1 MFKLVI
7 QDDEG
12 KTTVVPLIRDEITIG
27 RKEGNTIRLTERN
40 VSRRHARILRNNGEV
55 QIEDLGSYNGIRV
68 NNARIAE
75 RVSLRVSDQVQIG
88 DYKLYLKAEG
98 VEQVDDARTM
108 PIERIDNALPTEV
121 MPAMQPGGPVPMVA
135 QAPAAMPGNQP
146 NRSQV
151 AVADTDPAGRPV
163 ATAAQVAALT
173 QPAGYGKLVVVS
185 SNFAGK
191 EFDLTRPQ
199 MIIGRTDEN
208 DIVVNHRSI
217 SRNHAKVTR
226 DPETGRYT
234 ISDLQSSNG
243 VRVNGQDYGKVELR
257 RGDTVDLGHVR
268 LRFVE
273 PGEDF
278 VFARDAVIADVP
290 ETGS

>member
-108 PIERIDNALPTEV
+108 PIER
-121 MPAMQPGGPVPMVA
+121 
-135 QAPAAMPGNQP
+135 
-146 NRSQV
+146 
-151 AVADTDPAGRPV
+151 VADGAGADPGAARRFDRGGHEPTGCCSRGRRRADRTDPGD
-163 ATAAQVAALT
+163 AA
-173 QPAGYGKLVVVS
+173 
-185 SNFAGK
+185 
-191 EFDLTRPQ
+191 R
-199 MIIGRTDEN
+199 RRDEP
-208 DIVVNHRSI
+208 
-217 SRNHAKVTR
+217 HAR
-226 DPETGRYT
+226 
-234 ISDLQSSNG
+234 
-243 VRVNGQDYGKVELR
+243 
-257 RGDTVDLGHVR
+257 
-268 LRFVE
+268 
-273 PGEDF
+273 
-278 VFARDAVIADVP
+278 
-290 ETGS
+290 

>member
-108 PIERIDNALPTEV
+108 PIERIDNANPTEV
-121 MPAMQPGGPVPMVA
+121 MAAVQGPPTVPMPA
-135 QAPAAMPGNQP
+135 QTPMIPATPQP
-146 NRSQV
+146 NRSPA
-151 AVADTDPAGRPV
+151 AVADTDPA
-163 ATAAQVAALT
+163 
-173 QPAGYGKLVVVS
+173 
-185 SNFAGK
+185 
-191 EFDLTRPQ
+191 
-199 MIIGRTDEN
+199 
-208 DIVVNHRSI
+208 
-217 SRNHAKVTR
+217 
-226 DPETGRYT
+226 
-234 ISDLQSSNG
+234 
-243 VRVNGQDYGKVELR
+243 
-257 RGDTVDLGHVR
+257 
-268 LRFVE
+268 
-273 PGEDF
+273 
-278 VFARDAVIADVP
+278 
-290 ETGS
+290 

>member
-98 VEQVDDARTM
+98 LDQVDDSRTT
-108 PIERIDNALPTEV
+108 PIERVEAGPTDS
-121 MPAMQPGGPVPMVA
+121 MPAVVPPVTAPAIATPVPTAAPMIGRPNQAMVA
-135 QAPAAMPGNQP
+135 I
-146 NRSQV
+146 
-151 AVADTDPAGRPV
+151 ADTDPGRSVGP
-163 ATAAQVAALT
+163 ATAAAVAAMT
-173 QPAGYGKLVVVS
+173 APGGYGKLVVLS

-191 EFDLTRPQ
+191 EFELSRPQ
-199 MIIGRTDEN
+199 
-208 DIVVNHRSI
+208 
-217 SRNHAKVTR
+217 
-226 DPETGRYT
+226 
-234 ISDLQSSNG
+234 
-243 VRVNGQDYGKVELR
+243 
-257 RGDTVDLGHVR
+257 
-268 LRFVE
+268 
-273 PGEDF
+273 
-278 VFARDAVIADVP
+278 
-290 ETGS
+290 